1 MKKLIVYFLLGL
13 AKISIAQNPGLLI
26 SEIHPNPTGTDSCRE
41 FVELIAT
48 QNINFGTTPYTIIVN
63 NNGVATAAGWIAGGS
78 LSYAFA
84 ITSGSVATGQV
95 VYVGGSCMTPTLNQ
109 IKVLNV
115 KNVGGDGGI
124 GTANSAGVFGNGG
137 GNADGVAV
145 FNLPVASITSS
156 SVPTDALFW
165 GTAIGTASLNLTDG
179 YQLPISD
186 TYTGGK
192 LTGSSYFAADP
203 SGDIITATGV
213 FNLVTN
219 TWITPRAFTTT
230 TISSITST
238 SGITFSVM
246 SSPATISFFSNDTTI
261 SEASSTA
268 TIYARLTATSSA
280 VSSLSLT
287 LSNWSNA
294 SASDYSL
301 SATTVSFAA
310 GAPLNSTFPIV
321 ITINNDALIES
332 DEYFLLKFS
341 NPINANI
348 GATTLCAVYI
358 RDNDKPT
365 PAPSSALT
373 LSLLASFSNSL
384 SGSNSA
390 EIVAH
395 DPSTQRLY
403 IANSIGNKVDVIN
416 FVNPSAPTLISSI
429 STTTY
434 GAINSIAVRNGTV
447 ACAIENS
454 INPQDSG
461 RVVFLD
467 MNGVFLNSVKVG
479 PMPDMI
485 TFNNAGTRVIT
496 ANEGEPNNAYT
507 NDPDGSV
514 SIINISGGITSL
526 NQSNVTAITFTSYN
540 GSEAALKAQGI
551 RIFGVSG
558 IASKDFEPEYVAVSK
573 DDSKAWVTLQ
583 ENNAIV
589 EINLLTNTI
598 TSIKSLGTKDATTL
612 NNCMD
617 VSNLTK
623 GINLS
628 NFPVKG
634 FFLPD
639 AIASYTVGGVNY
651 YIIANE
657 GDARAYT
664 GMNEE
669 GRFATLSLDPVKF
682 PNQTD
687 LKNNNVL
694 GRLMCTNK
702 NGDIDNDGDIDSV
715 FCFGSRS
722 FSIWNAN
729 TGVMVYDSKD
739 DFERITANTS
749 FSVMFNAS
757 NTGATAKDRSD
768 DKGPEPEGVAIGT
781 INGNTYAFIA
791 LERIGGVMVY
801 DVSNPLAPVFVT
813 YVNNRNIL
821 SNGPDRGAEG
831 IIFIPQLQ
839 SPNGMHIVIAA
850 NEVSSTLSIW
860 GIPGCTVPLSSS
872 LSVSGGTI
880 NCPNSS
886 TISVSQVSGAAYQ
899 WYNGST
905 LIPSATSNTFAPST
919 NGNYN
924 VSISNGTNCVTSSL
938 SQTINVLPSPT
949 LNITSSTFSICAG
962 GSTTLNVSGA
972 SGYTW
977 STGANTNSISVTPSV
992 NTTYSVT
999 GSNTLGCVSSAVN
1012 IVTVIAI
1019 PIVTVNSGAICSGN
1033 SFTISPSGASTY
1045 TYSGGSAIVSP
1056 TATSVYTITGS
1067 NAGCVGTPVVSNV
1080 TVNPLPTITA
1090 ISSNTDYICAGNNTT
1105 LSVNGASSY
1114 TWNTGANTSVIVVS
1128 PTVNT
1133 SYTVSGTNSFNCSS
1147 NSIISQSV
1155 SPCTDIKV
1163 SNLTEPSFFMVYP
1176 NPSRGEFTISTFT
1189 SSVEVR
1195 IYNSI
1200 GMKVYEQILKSE
1212 DSVISIKGM
1221 SPGVYFIEGTIDSK
1235 KEIKRLIIV
1244 D

>member
-1 MKKLIVYFLLGL
+1 
-13 AKISIAQNPGLLI
+13 
-26 SEIHPNPTGTDSCRE
+26 
-41 FVELIAT
+41 
-48 QNINFGTTPYTIIVN
+48 
-63 NNGVATAAGWIAGGS
+63 
-78 LSYAFA
+78 
-84 ITSGSVATGQV
+84 
-95 VYVGGSCMTPTLNQ
+95 
-109 IKVLNV
+109 
-115 KNVGGDGGI
+115 
-124 GTANSAGVFGNGG
+124 
-137 GNADGVAV
+137 
-145 FNLPVASITSS
+145 
-156 SVPTDALFW
+156 
-165 GTAIGTASLNLTDG
+165 
-179 YQLPISD
+179 
-186 TYTGGK
+186 
-192 LTGSSYFAADP
+192 
-203 SGDIITATGV
+203 
-213 FNLVTN
+213 
-219 TWITPRAFTTT
+219 
-230 TISSITST
+230 
-238 SGITFSVM
+238 
-246 SSPATISFFSNDTTI
+246 
-261 SEASSTA
+261 
-268 TIYARLTATSSA
+268 
-280 VSSLSLT
+280 
-287 LSNWSNA
+287 
-294 SASDYSL
+294 
-301 SATTVSFAA
+301 
-310 GAPLNSTFPIV
+310 
-321 ITINNDALIES
+321 
-332 DEYFLLKFS
+332 
-341 NPINANI
+341 
-348 GATTLCAVYI
+348 
-358 RDNDKPT
+358 
-365 PAPSSALT
+365 
-373 LSLLASFSNSL
+373 
-384 SGSNSA
+384 
-390 EIVAH
+390 
-395 DPSTQRLY
+395 
-403 IANSIGNKVDVIN
+403 
-416 FVNPSAPTLISSI
+416 
-429 STTTY
+429 
-434 GAINSIAVRNGTV
+434 
-447 ACAIENS
+447 
-454 INPQDSG
+454 
-461 RVVFLD
+461 
-467 MNGVFLNSVKVG
+467 
-479 PMPDMI
+479 
-485 TFNNAGTRVIT
+485 
-496 ANEGEPNNAYT
+496 
-507 NDPDGSV
+507 
-514 SIINISGGITSL
+514 
-526 NQSNVTAITFTSYN
+526 
-540 GSEAALKAQGI
+540 
-551 RIFGVSG
+551 
-558 IASKDFEPEYVAVSK
+558 
-573 DDSKAWVTLQ
+573 
-583 ENNAIV
+583 
-589 EINLLTNTI
+589 
-598 TSIKSLGTKDATTL
+598 
-612 NNCMD
+612 
-617 VSNLTK
+617 
-623 GINLS
+623 
-628 NFPVKG
+628 
-634 FFLPD
+634 
-639 AIASYTVGGVNY
+639 
-651 YIIANE
+651 
-657 GDARAYT
+657 
-664 GMNEE
+664 
-669 GRFATLSLDPVKF
+669 
-682 PNQTD
+682 
-687 LKNNNVL
+687 
-694 GRLMCTNK
+694 
-702 NGDIDNDGDIDSV
+702 
-715 FCFGSRS
+715 
-722 FSIWNAN
+722 
-729 TGVMVYDSKD
+729 
-739 DFERITANTS
+739 
-749 FSVMFNAS
+749 MFNAS

-831 IIFIPQLQ
+831 IIFIPQSQ

-872 LSVSGGTI
+872 LSVNGGTV
-880 NCPNSS
+880 NCPTNS
-886 TISVSQVSGAAYQ
+886 TLSVNQVSGAAYQ

-938 SQTINVLPSPT
+938 SQTINVLTSPT

-1105 LSVNGASSY
+1105 LSANGASSY

-1133 SYTVSGTNSFNCSS
+1133 SYTVSGTNSFNCPS

>member
-1 MKKLIVYFLLGL
+1 MKRILFFNCFLLVNLIV
-13 AKISIAQNPGLLI
+13 KSQ
-26 SEIHPNPTGTDSCRE
+26 
-41 FVELIAT
+41 
-48 QNINFGTTPYTIIVN
+48 
-63 NNGVATAAGWIAGGS
+63 
-78 LSYAFA
+78 
-84 ITSGSVATGQV
+84 
-95 VYVGGSCMTPTLNQ
+95 
-109 IKVLNV
+109 
-115 KNVGGDGGI
+115 
-124 GTANSAGVFGNGG
+124 
-137 GNADGVAV
+137 
-145 FNLPVASITSS
+145 
-156 SVPTDALFW
+156 
-165 GTAIGTASLNLTDG
+165 
-179 YQLPISD
+179 
-186 TYTGGK
+186 
-192 LTGSSYFAADP
+192 
-203 SGDIITATGV
+203 
-213 FNLVTN
+213 
-219 TWITPRAFTTT
+219 
-230 TISSITST
+230 
-238 SGITFSVM
+238 
-246 SSPATISFFSNDTTI
+246 ATISFVSSDTTI
-261 SEASSTA
+261 SEASPTA
-268 TIYARLTATSSA
+268 TIYAKLTATSSA
-280 VSSLSLT
+280 ASSLSLT
-287 LSNWSNA
+287 ISNWSNA
-294 SASDYSL
+294 TAADYSL
-301 SATTVSFAA
+301 SASTVSFAA
-310 GAPLNSTFPIV
+310 GAPVNSTFPIV
-321 ITINNDALIES
+321 ITINNDAIIES

-341 NPINANI
+341 NPVNATI
-348 GATTLCAVYI
+348 GTPTLCAVYI
-358 RDNDKPT
+358 KDNDKPT

-395 DPSTQRLY
+395 DPTTQRLY
-403 IANSIGNKVDVIN
+403 IANSIGNKVDIIN
-416 FVNPSAPTLISSI
+416 FINPSAPTLISSI

-467 MNGVFLNSVKVG
+467 MNGAFLNSVKVG
-479 PMPDMI
+479 AMPDMV

-514 SIINISGGITSL
+514 SIINISGGISSL
-526 NQSNVTAITFTSYN
+526 NQSNVTAITFTAYN
-540 GSEAALKAQGI
+540 GSEAILKAQGI

-598 TSIKSLGTKDATTL
+598 TSIKALGTKNASLL

-617 VSNLTK
+617 VSNVSK

-634 FFLPD
+634 FFMPD

-657 GDARAYT
+657 GDSRAYT

-669 GRFATLSLDPVKF
+669 GRFATLNLDPTLF
-682 PNQTD
+682 PNQAD

-694 GRLMCTNK
+694 GRLVCTNK
-702 NGDIDNDGDIDSV
+702 NGDVDNDGDIDSV

-739 DFERITANTS
+739 DFERITANNS

-757 NTGATAKDRSD
+757 NTAATAKDRSD

-781 INGNTYAFIA
+781 INGNIYAFIA

-813 YVNNRNIL
+813 YVNNRNAL

-831 IIFIPQLQ
+831 IIFIPQSQ

-860 GIPGCTVPLSSS
+860 GIPGCSVPLSSS
-872 LSVSGGTI
+872 LSVSGGTT

-886 TISVSQVSGAAYQ
+886 TISVNQVSGAVYQ

-949 LNITSSTFSICAG
+949 LNVTSGALSICAG
-962 GSTTLNVSGA
+962 GSTTLNVTGA
-972 SGYTW
+972 STYTW
-977 STGANTNSISVTPSV
+977 NTGANTNSISVTPSV
-992 NTTYSVT
+992 NTTYTVT
-999 GSNTLGCVSSAVN
+999 GSNTLGCVSSAVSV
-1012 IVTVIAI
+1012 VTVNAI
-1019 PIVTVNSGAICSGN
+1019 PTITVNSGSICSGN
-1033 SFTISPSGASTY
+1033 SFTITPGGASTY
-1045 TYSGGSAIVSP
+1045 TYSGGSSVVSP
-1056 TATSVYTITGS
+1056 TATSAYTITGS
-1067 NAGCVGTPVVSNV
+1067 TSGCIGTPVVSNV
-1080 TVNPLPTITA
+1080 TVNALPTISA
-1090 ISSNTDYICAGNNTT
+1090 VSSNTDYICAGNSTT
-1105 LSVNGASSY
+1105 LSANGASSY
-1114 TWNTGANTSVIVVS
+1114 SWNTGANTSAIVVS
-1128 PTVNT
+1128 PTLTT
-1133 SYTVSGTNSFNCSS
+1133 SYTVTGTNAFNCSA
-1147 NSIISQSV
+1147 NTVISQSV
-1155 SPCTDIKV
+1155 SPCTDIQV
-1163 SNLTEPSFFMVYP
+1163 SNLNKPSYFMVYP
-1176 NPSRGEFTISTFT
+1176 NPTKGEFNINT
-1189 SSVEVR
+1189 SSALLELR
-1195 IYNSI
+1195 IYNSL
-1200 GMKVYEQILKSE
+1200 GMKVYEQIIKSNN
-1212 DSVISIKGM
+1212 SIISIQGM
-1221 SPGVYFIEGTIDSK
+1221 SPGVYFIEGTVDSK
-1235 KEIKRLIIV
+1235 KEIKPLIIV

>member
-1 MKKLIVYFLLGL
+1 MKRILLFNCFILLNLIVR
-13 AKISIAQNPGLLI
+13 SQ
-26 SEIHPNPTGTDSCRE
+26 
-41 FVELIAT
+41 
-48 QNINFGTTPYTIIVN
+48 
-63 NNGVATAAGWIAGGS
+63 
-78 LSYAFA
+78 
-84 ITSGSVATGQV
+84 
-95 VYVGGSCMTPTLNQ
+95 
-109 IKVLNV
+109 
-115 KNVGGDGGI
+115 
-124 GTANSAGVFGNGG
+124 
-137 GNADGVAV
+137 
-145 FNLPVASITSS
+145 
-156 SVPTDALFW
+156 
-165 GTAIGTASLNLTDG
+165 
-179 YQLPISD
+179 
-186 TYTGGK
+186 
-192 LTGSSYFAADP
+192 
-203 SGDIITATGV
+203 
-213 FNLVTN
+213 
-219 TWITPRAFTTT
+219 
-230 TISSITST
+230 
-238 SGITFSVM
+238 
-246 SSPATISFFSNDTTI
+246 ATISFVSNDTTI
-261 SEASSTA
+261 FEASPTA

-280 VSSLSLT
+280 ASSLSLT

-294 SASDYSL
+294 TAADYSL

-321 ITINNDALIES
+321 VTINNDALIES
-332 DEYFLLKFS
+332 DEYFLLKFT
-341 NPINANI
+341 NPINSTI
-348 GATTLCAVYI
+348 GSTTLCAVYI

-395 DPSTQRLY
+395 DPTTQRLY
-403 IANSIGNKVDVIN
+403 IANSIGNKIDIIN
-416 FVNPSAPTLISSI
+416 FINPSSPVLISSI
-429 STTTY
+429 LTTTY

-454 INPQDSG
+454 VNPQDSG

-467 MNGVFLNSVKVG
+467 MNGAFLNSVKVG
-479 PMPDMI
+479 AMPDMI

-496 ANEGEPNNAYT
+496 ANEGEPNNTYT

-514 SIINISGGITSL
+514 SIINISGGISSL

-583 ENNAIV
+583 ENNAVV

-598 TSIKSLGTKDATTL
+598 TSIKALGTKDASLL
-612 NNCMD
+612 NNGMD

-657 GDARAYT
+657 GDARAYS

-669 GRFATLSLDPVKF
+669 GRFATLSLDPTKF
-682 PNQTD
+682 PNQAD

-694 GRLMCTNK
+694 GRLVCTNK
-702 NGDIDNDGDIDSV
+702 NGDTDNDGDIDSV

-757 NTGATAKDRSD
+757 NTGAAAKDRSD
-768 DKGPEPEGVAIGT
+768 DKGPEPEGVAIGS

-813 YVNNRNIL
+813 YVNNRNVL

-831 IIFIPQLQ
+831 IIFIPQSQ
-839 SPNGMHIVIAA
+839 SPNGMHLVIAA
-850 NEVSSTLSIW
+850 NEISSTLSIW

-872 LSVSGGTI
+872 LSVSGGTT

-886 TISVSQVSGAAYQ
+886 TISVNQVSGAVYQ

-949 LNITSSTFSICAG
+949 LNVTSGTLSICAG
-962 GSTTLNVSGA
+962 GSTTLNVTGA
-972 SGYTW
+972 STYTW

-992 NTTYSVT
+992 NTTYTVT
-999 GSNTLGCVSSAVN
+999 GTNTVGCVSSAVN
-1012 IVTVIAI
+1012 IVTVNAI
-1019 PIVTVNSGAICSGN
+1019 PTITANNGAICLGN
-1033 SFTISPSGASTY
+1033 SFTIAPTGASTY
-1045 TYSGGSAIVSP
+1045 TYSGGSAVVSP
-1056 TATSVYTITGS
+1056 TATSAYTITGS
-1067 NAGCVGTPVVSNV
+1067 TFGCVGTPVVSNV
-1080 TVNPLPTITA
+1080 TVNPVPIINA
-1090 ISSNTDYICAGNNTT
+1090 VSSNTDYVCAGYSAT
-1105 LSVNGASSY
+1105 LTASGASTY
-1114 TWNTGANTSVIVVS
+1114 TWNTSANTVIIVIS
-1128 PTVNT
+1128 PTVTTN
-1133 SYTVSGTNSFNCSS
+1133 YTVTGTNTLNCSAS
-1147 NSIISQSV
+1147 AIISQSV
-1155 SPCTDIKV
+1155 SPCTDIDSKTLNQA
-1163 SNLTEPSFFMVYP
+1163 SHFIVYP
-1176 NPSRGEFTISTFT
+1176 NPSNGEFSIST
-1189 SSVEVR
+1189 SSSLVELR

-1200 GMKVYEQILKSE
+1200 GKKVYEQTL
-1212 DSVISIKGM
+1212 DANNSIVSLKGM
-1221 SPGVYFIEGTIDSK
+1221 SPGVYLIEGIVDLKRET
-1235 KEIKRLIIV
+1235 KRLVIV